1 MLISIVDDDDHF
13 CESVQKWIASFV
25 KNHPTKQIE
34 LHVHKTGKQF
44 YQFLRNLDYDAS
56 EKTIVL
62 LDLDFDGRK
71 TAGVDALVHIRRS
84 RKKTIRKIPV
94 VIYSNSDD
102 PSEIDNCC
110 LKFANSYVWKGN
122 GFNDQK
128 HRFLEIVHYWIDT
141 ASLPP
146 CCISTFAS

>member
-34 LHVHKTGKQF
+34 LHVHK
-44 YQFLRNLDYDAS
+44 NC
-56 EKTIVL
+56 IL

-102 PSEIDNCC
+102 PSEIDNCY